1 MLEHSAQASTATVRP
16 AARRIWLAPLIG
28 TLFYPTLIQLFGWA
42 MQAYRESGNALFA
55 GAAAISM
62 LAAGS
67 VPLVAARALILMRD
81 ESSTRPTLTR
91 SLLYLMFAAP
101 PAYVLVFLLASKYG
115 MFQYRDVVWISAWLA
130 AGVVLSFSKAGNASR
145 VHVAGVTGLRVIHG
159 AIALCLLGG
168 FLAAHLI
175 NHTLALWS
183 VELHT
188 AAMEWLRQ
196 FYRSEWVEPVL
207 LGMLLLMFLT
217 GVPLLLHHSQQR
229 PDTFRTLQMATGVY
243 IGMFVGA
250 HLTAVLGA
258 RSAGAETDWFFAT
271 GPNGLLDG
279 RGLLI
284 PYYILAVYFLVL
296 HVACGLR
303 IVLLKHGVAAVTA
316 NRALYGLA
324 GAGLVVTAL
333 TAIAALGFH
342 IQS

>member
-1 MLEHSAQASTATVRP
+1 
-16 AARRIWLAPLIG
+16 
-28 TLFYPTLIQLFGWA
+28 
-42 MQAYRESGNALFA
+42 MQAYREAGNPFFA
-55 GAAAISM
+55 GGAAISM

-67 VPLVAARALILMRD
+67 VPFVAVRALISMSD
-81 ESSTRPTLTR
+81 EESSRPALTR
-91 SLLYLMFAAP
+91 GLLYLMFAAP
-101 PAYVLVFLLASKYG
+101 PAYVLIFLLASKSG
-115 MFQYRDVVWISAWLA
+115 IFQYREAVWISAWLA
-130 AGVVLSFSKAGNASR
+130 AGVVLTFSKAGTASR

-159 AIALCLLGG
+159 AIALCLLVG
-168 FLAAHLI
+168 FLVTHLV

-217 GVPLLLHHSQQR
+217 GAPLVLHHSQQR

-243 IGMFVGA
+243 IGMFVCA

-258 RSAGAETDWFFAT
+258 RSAGVETDWFFAT

-284 PYYILAVYFLVL
+284 PYYILAVYFLIL
-296 HVACGLR
+296 HAACGLR
-303 IVLLKHGVAAVTA
+303 IVLLKHDVAAVAA
-316 NRALYGLA
+316 NKVVYGLA
-324 GAGLVVTAL
+324 GAGSVVTAL